1 MPLTGHDKLTD
12 TPRIPMNRFLEIC
25 WSSLNYHELEKFGV
39 SSSDK
44 GANNHRPRRIDFVL
58 TIQLLEENHAL
69 FEAWIEL
76 PNMRKTVFS
85 RQPLTCCVSSD
96 ETFLH
101 IDCTYEKKRLI
112 ALSITEDGVI
122 AYAQSDLLLEA
133 GFKGGRFE
141 PPTLRRFNSDREVAF
156 A

>member
-1 MPLTGHDKLTD
+1 MPLTRHEKLTD
-12 TPRIPMNRFLEIC
+12 SPRIPMNRFLEIR
-25 WSSLNYHELEKFGV
+25 WSSLNCLELEGFGV

-44 GANNHRPRRIDFVL
+44 VANSHRPCRIDFVL
-58 TIQLLEENHAL
+58 SIQLLEEDHAI
-69 FEAWIEL
+69 FEAWVEL
-76 PNMRKTVFS
+76 PKTRKTVFS
-85 RQPLTCCVSSD
+85 SQPLACSVSSD

-112 ALSITEDGVI
+112 ALSITDNDVI

-133 GFKGGRFE
+133 GYKGGRFE
-141 PPTLRRFNSDREVAF
+141 PPTLRRFNSASEVAS

>member
-1 MPLTGHDKLTD
+1 
-12 TPRIPMNRFLEIC
+12 MNRFLEIR
-25 WSSLNYHELEKFGV
+25 WSSLNCLEPEGFGICSPEQV
-39 SSSDK
+39 
-44 GANNHRPRRIDFVL
+44 ANNHRPRRIDFVL
-58 TIQLLEENHAL
+58 TIQLLEEDHAI
-69 FEAWIEL
+69 FEAWVEL
-76 PNMRKTVFS
+76 PNTRKTVFS

-101 IDCTYEKKRLI
+101 IDCIYEEKRLI
-112 ALSITEDGVI
+112 ALSITDDDVI

-141 PPTLRRFNSDREVAF
+141 PPTLRRFNSDREVAS